1 MPLAEEQ
8 PEFIGNCRHCQTPMY
23 LIDGKIKS
31 FYECTSDGHQGERRK
46 EKDGGKSNNKF
57 FHNKGFG
64 SNFKLW

>member
-46 EKDGGKSNNKF
+46 EKDNDV
-57 FHNKGFG
+57 
-64 SNFKLW
+64 